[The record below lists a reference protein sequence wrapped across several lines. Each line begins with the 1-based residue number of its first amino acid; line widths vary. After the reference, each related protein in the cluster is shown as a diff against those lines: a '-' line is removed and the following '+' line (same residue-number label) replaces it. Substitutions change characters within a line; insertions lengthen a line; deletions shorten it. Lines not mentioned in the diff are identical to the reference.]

1 MQLFN
6 LNDTKEY
13 QTNNDSSLWND
24 EEAKFVASLA
34 QAICSKLSLEND
46 NSNNSTQPPKTCGII
61 TFYQKQRS
69 TICLELKKL
78 GIKIED
84 DSPYQRKSKKSD
96 APDKSGQVVSVKTVD
111 GFQVRNFVF
120 RIWHFRKNRP
130 NHWGGAKPHCT
141 LNVA

>member
-61 TFYQKQRS
+61 TFYQKHYMFIIFMF
-69 TICLELKKL
+69 TIYETFQEKKL
-78 GIKIED
+78 
-84 DSPYQRKSKKSD
+84 
-96 APDKSGQVVSVKTVD
+96 
-111 GFQVRNFVF
+111 
-120 RIWHFRKNRP
+120 
-130 NHWGGAKPHCT
+130 
-141 LNVA
+141 